1 MIITGNPQVHSLTN
15 RAQNH
20 QFHKYNIL
28 CSNCVSENFDSLKTK
43 WPLHKIM
50 TIIGRFQC
58 RCGNIWTNIHAE
70 RGTSQECG
78 QCHSDV
84 EPQKVMFGTYKCK
97 CGRTWRSRNAV
108 EDSTQKCHK
117 CGDNVRPTNLEE
129 VRIFITTNLS

>member
-15 RAQNH
+15 TAQKH
-20 QFHKYNIL
+20 QFHKYIYCVPTVLVRIL
-28 CSNCVSENFDSLKTK
+28 IVLKTK